1 MSKVSSLIR
10 LLIIV
15 AIVSFCIIVSQN
27 HNFLGSNRLLQPTT
41 TEPTVTVEQLSTKPR
56 NTQNNNTQ
64 TSKIAK
70 PDLQIE
76 PKSKETKQLPTADS
90 QLPIAQ
96 KAKTPIINQQA
107 YKTTSTFE
115 QYKPKYTIAAI
126 HPTNFGD
133 RYSHDIYGKPLNNQ
147 PLAVLHETVGSFSS
161 TINTFRTPH
170 KHDSHQVSY
179 HALIALDGTII
190 YLVPS
195 DKRAFGAGNSVFESP
210 SGIESVKTK
219 HNLPPS
225 VNNFAYHI
233 SLETPPDGRGNQA
246 THSGYSDRQYHSLA
260 WLLAMSSI
268 PDERI
273 TTHKAVDRSGHRF
286 DPRSFDFAK
295 FFNIL
300 HTYRQLS

>member
-1 MSKVSSLIR
+1 MSQTKSLIR

-15 AIVSFCIIVSQN
+15 SIVSFCIIVSQN

-41 TEPTVTVEQLSTKPR
+41 TEPNVTADQLSTKSR
-56 NTQNNNTQ
+56 NTQNSNTQ

-70 PDLQIE
+70 PDLQIQ
-76 PKSKETKQLPTADS
+76 PKKLPTADS
-90 QLPIAQ
+90 QLPISQ
-96 KAKTPIINQQA
+96 TSKTPVIKEFS

-133 RYSHDIYGKPLNNQ
+133 RYSHDIYGQPLNNQ
-147 PLAVLHETVGSFSS
+147 PLAVLHETVGSLSS

-179 HALIALDGTII
+179 HALISLDGTII

-210 SGIESVKTK
+210 SGIETVKTK

-233 SLETPPDGRGNQA
+233 SLETPPDGRGNQS
-246 THSGYSDRQYHSLA
+246 THSGYSDRQYQSLA